1 MKRALFMLL
10 AVGLLAGIVGCRCGP
25 VGRFRCALFG
35 SCKDCPAGCQS
46 VDGRDG
52 RDGRVARDPGCRLGC
67 RHGSRGSAVDPVP
80 PSGVVAYPY
89 YTTHGPRDFLARSWR
104 STGP

>member
-10 AVGLLAGIVGCRCGP
+10 AVGLLAGVVGCQSAP
-25 VGRFRCALFG
+25 VGRFRSAMFG

-52 RDGRVARDPGCRLGC
+52 SAVRDPGCRLG
-67 RHGSRGSAVDPVP
+67 GRGRMVDPVP
-80 PSGVVAYPY
+80 PSGVVTYPY

>member
-10 AVGLLAGIVGCRCGP
+10 AVGLLAGVVGCRSGP

-46 VDGRDG
+46 VDGCDG
-52 RDGRVARDPGCRLGC
+52 CALRDPGCHLG
-67 RHGSRGSAVDPVP
+67 RGRAVDPVP
-80 PSGVVAYPY
+80 PSGVVTYPY